1 MNSIEVRPQ
10 TRPWDLKL
18 SVPGD
23 KSLSHRALMLAA
35 MSDGA
40 CRIGGLSPGKDVLS
54 TLRCLKAL
62 GIKTRARR
70 EELILTGWGDHWTEP
85 DRVLDCGNSGT
96 SMRLLTGILAGCPG
110 LSVLTGDASLR
121 HRPMGRILEPLLDM
135 GARVKGRENNRYA
148 PLVVEGTELQGIHH
162 ELKVASAQ
170 VKSCLLLAGLKADG
184 TTVVGE
190 PQKSRDHTE
199 RMLSHLGVRITQ
211 GPGGLHLSP
220 VQRLPAFEFDVPG
233 DVSSAAFLVTAA
245 VLCPG
250 SRVVIENVGLNP
262 TRTAYLDLLRQMGA
276 RITTTVTRTELGEP
290 VGTIE
295 AVHSQL
301 RGMEVPESEIP
312 GSIDELPILAVAAS
326 QAHGTTLVRGAAE
339 LRVKESDRIHATVKE
354 LTRLGAQVEEF
365 PDGFA
370 VTGPT
375 PLRGAAVDCHHD
387 HRLEMSLAIAGLLA
401 EGPTRLDGTGWAAIS
416 FPTFWQSFPGPWKTV

>member
-1 MNSIEVRPQ
+1 MSSIEVRPLQ
-10 TRPWDLKL
+10 EAWELRLN
-18 SVPGD
+18 VPGD

-40 CRIGGLSPGKDVLS
+40 CRISGLSPGKDVLS

-70 EELILTGWGDHWTEP
+70 EELILTGWGDAWQEP

-110 LSVLTGDASLR
+110 MSVLTGDASLR
-121 HRPMGRILEPLLDM
+121 HRPMGRILDPLKDM
-135 GARVKGRENNRYA
+135 GARVRGRANDRYA
-148 PLVVEGTELQGIHH
+148 PLVVEGTHLQGIHH

-184 TTVVGE
+184 TTTVKE
-190 PQKSRDHTE
+190 PQPSRDHTE
-199 RMLSHLGVRITQ
+199 RMLTHLGVRLSQ
-211 GPGGLHLSP
+211 GHLGLHLDP
-220 VQRLPAFEFDVPG
+220 VERLPAFEFHVPG
-233 DVSSAAFLVTAA
+233 DISSAAFLVTAA

-250 SRVVIENVGLNP
+250 ARVILENVGLNP

-276 RITTTVTRTELGEP
+276 NITTTVTRTELGEP
-290 VGTIE
+290 IGTIE
-295 AVHSQL
+295 AVHSEL

-312 GSIDELPILAVAAS
+312 GAIDELPILAVAAS
-326 QAHGTTLVRGAAE
+326 QARGTTLVRGAAE

-354 LTRLGAQVEEF
+354 LSRLGAEVEEF

-375 PLRGAAVDCHHD
+375 PLTGAPVDCHHD
-387 HRLEMSLAIAGLLA
+387 HRLEMSLAVAGLLA
-401 EGPTRLDGTGWAAIS
+401 SGTTRLEGTGWAAIS
-416 FPTFWQSFPGPWKTV
+416 FPTFWQSFPGAWRPV

>member
-1 MNSIEVRPQ
+1 MSSIEVRPLAE
-10 TRPWDLKL
+10 PWELKL

-40 CRIGGLSPGKDVLS
+40 CRLSGLSPGKDVLS

-70 EELILTGWGDHWTEP
+70 EELILTGWGDAWQEP

-121 HRPMGRILEPLLDM
+121 HRPMGRILDPLKDM
-135 GARVKGRENNRYA
+135 GARVRGRENDRYA

-184 TTVVGE
+184 TTVVRE
-190 PQKSRDHTE
+190 PQPSRDHTE
-199 RMLSHLGVRITQ
+199 RMLSHLGVRLTQ
-211 GPGGLHLSP
+211 GEGGLHLNP
-220 VQRLPAFEFDVPG
+220 VERLPAFEFHVPG

-250 SRVVIENVGLNP
+250 SRVILENVGLNP

-276 RITTTVTRTELGEP
+276 NITTTVTRTELGEP
-290 VGTIE
+290 IGTIE
-295 AVHSQL
+295 AVHSEL

-312 GSIDELPILAVAAS
+312 GAIDELPILAVAAS
-326 QAHGTTLVRGAAE
+326 QARGTTLVRGAAE
-339 LRVKESDRIHATVKE
+339 LRVKESDRIHATVRE
-354 LTRLGAQVEEF
+354 LGRLGAQVEEF

-375 PLRGAAVDCHHD
+375 PLHGAAVDCHHD
-387 HRLEMSLAIAGLLA
+387 HRLEMSLAVAGLLA
-401 EGPTRLDGTGWAAIS
+401 RGTTRLNGTGWAAIS
-416 FPTFWQSFPGPWKTV
+416 FPTFWQSFPGAWRSV